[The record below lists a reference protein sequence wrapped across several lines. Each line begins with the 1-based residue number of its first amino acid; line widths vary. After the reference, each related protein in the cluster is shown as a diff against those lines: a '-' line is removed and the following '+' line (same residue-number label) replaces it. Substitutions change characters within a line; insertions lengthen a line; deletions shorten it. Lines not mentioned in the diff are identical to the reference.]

1 MWKTTRCSAVN
12 AVSCGLSHLKRNTQ
26 LSIVRAVG
34 LNLLNRSNTMAR
46 RVFRFMASLTVWIGL
61 WFMAFFLCLVTAF
74 VAIPIVWL
82 CRTLSVGLSKIK
94 SN

>member
-1 MWKTTRCSAVN
+1 
-12 AVSCGLSHLKRNTQ
+12 
-26 LSIVRAVG
+26 
-34 LNLLNRSNTMAR
+34 MAR

-82 CRTLSVGLSKIK
+82 CRTLLVGLSKIK